1 MSLVTSEMAER
12 YAKQRSMVS
21 GIPEGEEL
29 DLFTRARRSSPAI
42 ASTDESL
49 CRDTECAEA
58 VRKGHTQVVR

>member
-1 MSLVTSEMAER
+1 MSLATSKMAER

-21 GIPEGEEL
+21 GIPQGEEM
-29 DLFTRARRSSPAI
+29 DLFSRARKSSPAI

-58 VRKGHTQVVR
+58 VRKGHTQAIR